1 MIKHLKNIRILIFI
15 ILVISVFILSFF
27 FFSNSPQP
35 KTDTKAEGIK
45 PTVTTNASLPLTL
58 KVNKPEEDASRKSF
72 GEIFP
77 PETPKPIPTLK
88 IPAIKRKMIEIVIQN
103 NTFTPKDI
111 SGELGQIITLVF
123 SAQDKTYRISLSD
136 FGLSREIP
144 ANNNGFIEF
153 QATKT
158 GKFIF
163 NCLDGCPASSKG
175 ILTVTE

>member
-1 MIKHLKNIRILIFI
+1 MIKHLKDIKIIIFI
-15 ILVISVFILSFF
+15 ILVICAFILSFF

-35 KTDTKAEGIK
+35 KTDTKAKELK
-45 PTVTTNASLPLTL
+45 PAIEKLQENTSP
-58 KVNKPEEDASRKSF
+58 KSF
-72 GEIFP
+72 GEILP
-77 PETPKPIPTLK
+77 TAAPKLIPTLK
-88 IPAIKRKMIEIVIQN
+88 IPATKRKMIEIVINN

-163 NCLDGCPASSKG
+163 NCLDNCPDSSRG
-175 ILTVTE
+175 TLTILP